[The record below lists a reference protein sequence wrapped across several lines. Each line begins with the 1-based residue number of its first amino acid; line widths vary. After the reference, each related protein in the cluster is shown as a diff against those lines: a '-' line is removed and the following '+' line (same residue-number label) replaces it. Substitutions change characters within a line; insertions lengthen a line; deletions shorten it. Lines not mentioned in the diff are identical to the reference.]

1 MISRRSAPPRSAAT
15 ASSTVQTMISRI
27 CVNSPPLLSR
37 LRLILFLFE
46 AVQHAFQYIGRLRLG
61 WLFPW
66 ILGWLFPWILGW
78 LFVQFFG
85 EALRQAILRAFF
97 QYHRVQSEGGLF
109 ERPAHSDRHYHRV
122 LLDEEAAELRRELP
136 DVLKQ

>member
-15 ASSTVQTMISRI
+15 ASSSVQTMISRI
-27 CVNSPPLLSR
+27 CVNSPLLRSR

-61 WLFPW
+61 RLFPRF
-66 ILGWLFPWILGW
+66 LGRLFPRLLGR

-85 EALRQAILRAFF
+85 EALHQAILRAFF
-97 QYHRVQSEGGLF
+97 QYHSVQSEDGLS
-109 ERPAHSDRHYHRV
+109 ERPAHSDRPDHRV
-122 LLDEEAAELRRELP
+122 LLDEKATELRRELP